1 MATAPSQNYD
11 YLRRKQSTKAPGA
24 TSITPVRK
32 PIRTSSERNSNGT
45 VSSYGTSQTN
55 NTNITEPPSFSKKLV
70 VVGDGG
76 CGKTCLLISYSSGNF
91 PEKYVPTVFENY
103 ITQTPHLP
111 TGKMVELALWD
122 TAGQE
127 EYDRLRP
134 LSYPET
140 DIIFVCF
147 AIDCPNSL
155 ENVMDKWYPEV
166 LHFCPTTPLMLLG
179 LKSDLRNKKNC
190 IELLKTQ
197 GLTPVTP
204 EQGRAVAKK
213 MGAMYM
219 ECSSKEQDGV
229 EEIFDTAVTIA
240 VGDEWKTP
248 ETPSHT
254 SRPTAAGHH
263 RTISTMS
270 DLPKK
275 KKKGSK
281 GCTIL

>member
-1 MATAPSQNYD
+1 
-11 YLRRKQSTKAPGA
+11 
-24 TSITPVRK
+24 
-32 PIRTSSERNSNGT
+32 
-45 VSSYGTSQTN
+45 
-55 NTNITEPPSFSKKLV
+55 
-70 VVGDGG
+70 
-76 CGKTCLLISYSSGNF
+76 
-91 PEKYVPTVFENY
+91 
-103 ITQTPHLP
+103 
-111 TGKMVELALWD
+111 
-122 TAGQE
+122 
-127 EYDRLRP
+127 
-134 LSYPET
+134 
-140 DIIFVCF
+140 
-147 AIDCPNSL
+147 
-155 ENVMDKWYPEV
+155 
-166 LHFCPTTPLMLLG
+166 MLLG

-275 KKKGSK
+275 KTKGSK
-281 GCTIL
+281 HDPLSIPAAIEGTAISTHDAGRHDQDA

>member
-1 MATAPSQNYD
+1 
-11 YLRRKQSTKAPGA
+11 
-24 TSITPVRK
+24 
-32 PIRTSSERNSNGT
+32 
-45 VSSYGTSQTN
+45 
-55 NTNITEPPSFSKKLV
+55 
-70 VVGDGG
+70 
-76 CGKTCLLISYSSGNF
+76 
-91 PEKYVPTVFENY
+91 
-103 ITQTPHLP
+103 
-111 TGKMVELALWD
+111 
-122 TAGQE
+122 
-127 EYDRLRP
+127 
-134 LSYPET
+134 
-140 DIIFVCF
+140 
-147 AIDCPNSL
+147 
-155 ENVMDKWYPEV
+155 
-166 LHFCPTTPLMLLG
+166 MLLG

-254 SRPTAAGHH
+254 SRPTAGGHH

-281 GCTIL
+281 ERLSRHTTLDDTIKMLNDHLITPSTPFAYWWHALRHTLPPLL